1 MSDEAWQPGY
11 DTLKKQMEAIQ
22 SRADVYK
29 RRSPLEAST
38 HIDNI
43 AKSLAKD
50 YGITSIGDIG
60 VRYETRPA
68 YVSGSDESATVIPE
82 EQLPIYYNKNNPSQI
97 IPGYKFASEGRGDG
111 YSNYNLQPVQQADGS
126 TIVVPIQQYSKSGMG
141 AFVEDLGPIIQVASL
156 VAMAAGAPPLYLA
169 AGNLAL
175 QGAAGNINDFNDALR
190 VAAPYLIPAG
200 LQGLDVVGPS
210 TASTLAG
217 RVAENYSGFTG
228 IGADILGGGLSG
240 AVKAGLTGGDIGVG
254 ALIGGATPGLT
265 SGLKDA
271 YKGLTGFN
279 YGADLD
285 DMGGSALEGFGPTT
299 TDTNAGVINLAGA
312 GANNI
317 FGNLTD
323 DDLNDLYGST
333 VLNRTDALTDRVAN
347 PVTGIVNSGS
357 NNIFGNLTD
366 DELNDL
372 YASTVSNTGAAT
384 SNLSVDTM
392 AGAGSDKTVS
402 DLYDMDARL
411 GNTGDTIYT
420 DKTGDSYYVDD
431 NGDVQSLTKG
441 QADTLLTTDIV
452 GNTGLKTGDA
462 GSGKTVDDLYSMDAR
477 QGATGDTIYT
487 DKTGGSYY
495 VDDNGDVQSL
505 TKGQADTLLTTVTAG
520 DAGLKLDKVEV
531 NAKHDDTDLDY
542 PWVEDTTKLTTT
554 PTLDLSTLTT
564 LTQFGPFNVTTGDK
578 VALDTKDT
586 KALTT
591 SNLTTIDTKD
601 TGALTSSQI
610 ALLTTVGT
618 GLLVS
623 DIIGGKDT
631 KNITTLTTGLTAL
644 DTKNITTLDTK
655 NITTLTTGVTA
666 LDTKNITALT
676 TMDALGL
683 KGIEDPANRYWQQ
696 TGKAGTGG
704 QGGVRFFDW
713 TTNPVPAMGGSNLAA
728 AQALSSVPM
737 LTQAQ
742 IAALQPTPKQYFN
755 AATNRYYTDPT
766 GQATPPAGFVQKTF
780 KDGGE
785 VETKHFNGGG
795 FSFADFDLGIEPYNF
810 ADFDLGINF
819 SGPDFNGINFDE
831 LIPAGT
837 GYLDDGAATLNDLR
851 WESGYFGTPEEV
863 AQNYSNEGKAY
874 PDTESTKNSP
884 INAISG
890 DAKTV
895 IDKIK
900 GLGAK
905 LGEKALQSI
914 LDNPGAWMAALA
926 GAGLG
931 YAASKNNTV
940 SPMGLQGLGMTQQ
953 QVYNTLKGGNYV
965 GKAVGG
971 EIPGYGAGGGLH
983 YLKSAE
989 DGMAD
994 KIPATIDNKQ
1004 PARLSGGEFV
1014 IPADVVSHLGNGN
1027 SEAGAKHLYEMMDRI
1042 RQARTGTPKQGK
1054 QINPAKFTPK

>member
-50 YGITSIGDIG
+50 YGITNIGDIG
-60 VRYETRPA
+60 IRYETRPA

-97 IPGYKFASEGRGDG
+97 IPGYKFASEGAGKG
-111 YSNYNLQPVQQADGS
+111 FSNYNLQPMSDGKGG
-126 TIVVPIQQYSKSGMG
+126 TIVVPVQEYNKSGLG
-141 AFVEDLGPIIQVASL
+141 AFVQDLGPILPVINIAL
-156 VAMAAGAPPLYLA
+156 MAAGVPPMYMA

-175 QGAAGNINDFNDALR
+175 QGAAGNVNNLEDALK
-190 VAAPYLIPAG
+190 VAAPFAIPAA

-217 RVAENYSGFTG
+217 RVAENYSGLTG
-228 IGADILGGGLSG
+228 IGADILGGGLAG
-240 AVKAGLTGGDIGVG
+240 AVKAGLTGGDIGAG
-254 ALIGGATPGLT
+254 ALIGGATPGLS

-271 YKGLTGFN
+271 YKNLTAFD
-279 YGADLD
+279 YGADIN

-299 TDTNAGVINLAGA
+299 TDTNAGVVNLAGA
-312 GANNI
+312 GANDI
-317 FGNLTD
+317 LGNLTE
-323 DDLNDLYGST
+323 
-333 VLNRTDALTDRVAN
+333 
-347 PVTGIVNSGS
+347 
-357 NNIFGNLTD
+357 
-366 DELNDL
+366 DELNSL
-372 YASTVSNTGAAT
+372 YASTVPNTTGAVT
-384 SNLSVDTM
+384 SGVTLGSITPKTVTDGAVSTM
-392 AGAGSDKTVS
+392 AGAGTNLTTAAGMPSVD
-402 DLYDMDARL
+402 DLDVMDMQRI
-411 GNTGDTIYT
+411 NDTEYFT
-420 DKTGDSYYVDD
+420 DKNGNSYYIDD
-431 NGDVQSLTKG
+431 NGDVQSLTKA
-441 QADTLLTTDIV
+441 QFNTLLGID
-452 GNTGLKTGDA
+452 NTIDPNA
-462 GSGKTVDDLYSMDAR
+462 G
-477 QGATGDTIYT
+477 
-487 DKTGGSYY
+487 
-495 VDDNGDVQSL
+495 
-505 TKGQADTLLTTVTAG
+505 
-520 DAGLKLDKVEV
+520 KLDKVTTT
-531 NAKHDDTDLDY
+531 AKLDPNLGHD
-542 PWVEDTTKLTTT
+542 WAEDTTKLTTT
-554 PTLDLSTLTT
+554 PTLDLSTLTS
-564 LTQFGPFNVTTGDK
+564 LKHIVPVNTTTAITTSDK
-578 VALDTKDT
+578 V
-586 KALTT
+586 ALTT

-601 TGALTSSQI
+601 TGALTTSQI

-618 GLLVS
+618 GLLAS
-623 DIIGGKDT
+623 DLTGRKIIP
-631 KNITTLTTGLTAL
+631 LTTGLTAL
-644 DTKNITTLDTK
+644 DTKNITALTSGTTALDTK
-655 NITTLTTGVTA
+655 NITALTSGTTA

-683 KGIEDPANRYWQQ
+683 QGIADPANRYWQQ

-704 QGGVRFFDW
+704 QSGVRFFDW
-713 TTNPVPAMGGSNLAA
+713 TTNPVPSMGGSNIAA

-766 GQATPPAGFVQKTF
+766 GQWTPPAGWVQKTF

-785 VETKHFNGGG
+785 VETKHFDGGG
-795 FSFADFDLGIEPYNF
+795 LSFADFDLGIDPYKF
-810 ADFDLGINF
+810 ADFDLGIDF
-819 SGPDFNGINFDE
+819 SGPDFSNFKFADYDLGIGSNTMSDADVE
-831 LIPAGT
+831 EYLRGLPSDNASYGDIDRTASYQQDIKDAAAASGSSALSGT
-837 GYLDDGAATLNDLR
+837 
-851 WESGYFGTPEEV
+851 V
-863 AQNYSNEGKAY
+863 
-874 PDTESTKNSP
+874 
-884 INAISG
+884 
-890 DAKTV
+890 KTV
-895 IDKIK
+895 VDKLT

-905 LGEKALQSI
+905 LTQSALDSI
-914 LDNPGAWMAALA
+914 AKNPGAWLSALA